1 MKTALH
7 TLSSGV
13 QAMRSGTRTLLILLA
28 LLIRALPAD
37 SQERTAAPR
46 IFFSDLLSG
55 PAVGGQS
62 DQGAFVTIYGSGF
75 GTSRGTSYITIGDV
89 AAASYPVWSDGKIS
103 FQLGRN
109 AKSGQIVLHTGSG
122 PVSNGIPFAVRPGRI
137 LFLTAKA
144 REKLS
149 TAVGKLKAGDI
160 LYVQDGFSDAGLDR
174 YEATVN
180 IMSSG
185 RRDAPIALLAYPGA
199 KVTIGSANTPRIAAR
214 TPNVAR
220 TSDHWV
226 IGGIHFIGY
235 QEALDVT
242 SSTDWRVVGNDFTC
256 PNGFGPTG
264 CIEFSQ
270 ASNVAFLG
278 NIIHDVAQPGTT
290 KVYHALYFSTD
301 SNHID
306 IGWNNI
312 FNVRGCRAIQFH
324 STPTDRG
331 TGRNQYDLHVHDN
344 IIHDVVCDGINFATI
359 DPSRGTV
366 EAYNNLFYNV
376 GQGPDPPDGSSN
388 YSCIYVQGGTNYGAT
403 GTGVVEIYN
412 NTMYRCGG
420 RRNTDSGAIS
430 FSRGSPGQIVHLRNN
445 LIVLDSKVPLFSPNS
460 TIVPLRAESNLV
472 WWLNGV
478 ASSPTHAGFTIA
490 NPLLRDPAHG
500 NFAPTSGSPALGKGT
515 PLDLTWNL
523 LGQPR
528 EKGRL
533 DIGAY

>member
-1 MKTALH
+1 
-7 TLSSGV
+7 
-13 QAMRSGTRTLLILLA
+13 
-28 LLIRALPAD
+28 
-37 SQERTAAPR
+37 
-46 IFFSDLLSG
+46 
-55 PAVGGQS
+55 
-62 DQGAFVTIYGSGF
+62 
-75 GTSRGTSYITIGDV
+75 
-89 AAASYPVWSDGKIS
+89 
-103 FQLGRN
+103 
-109 AKSGQIVLHTGSG
+109 
-122 PVSNGIPFAVRPGRI
+122 
-137 LFLTAKA
+137 
-144 REKLS
+144 
-149 TAVGKLKAGDI
+149 
-160 LYVQDGFSDAGLDR
+160 
-174 YEATVN
+174 
-180 IMSSG
+180 
-185 RRDAPIALLAYPGA
+185 LAYPGA
-199 KVTIGSANTPRIAAR
+199 HVTIGSAKAPRIAAR
-214 TPNVAR
+214 TPNVER

-226 IGGIHFIGY
+226 IGGIHFVGY

-242 SSTDWRVVGNDFTC
+242 ASTDWRVVGNDFTC

-270 ASNVAFLG
+270 ASEVAFLG
-278 NIIHDVAQPGTT
+278 NIIHNVAQPGTT

-312 FNVRGCRAIQFH
+312 SNVNGCRAIQFH

-376 GQGPDPPDGSSN
+376 GQGPDPPDGGSN
-388 YSCIYVQGGTNYGAT
+388 YSCIYVQGGANYGTT
-403 GTGVVEIYN
+403 GTGTVEIYN

-430 FSRGSPGQIVHLRNN
+430 FSRGSPAQVVRLRNN

-460 TIVPLRAESNLV
+460 TLVPLRAESNLV
-472 WWLNGV
+472 WWLNGA
-478 ASSPTHAGFTIA
+478 ASSPTHGGFTIA

-500 NFAPTSGSPALGKGT
+500 DFAPASGSPAIGKGT
-515 PLDLTWNL
+515 SLDLTWNL
-523 LGQPR
+523 LGHPR
-528 EKGRL
+528 EKSRL